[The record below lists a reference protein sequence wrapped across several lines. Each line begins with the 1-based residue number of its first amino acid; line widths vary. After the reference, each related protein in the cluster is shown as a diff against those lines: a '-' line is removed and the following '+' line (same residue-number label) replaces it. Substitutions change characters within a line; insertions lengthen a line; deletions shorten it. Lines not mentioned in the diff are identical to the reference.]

1 MKRKAGTLLMI
12 LGAVLVGLAL
22 SLFAGN
28 QQEAENAQV
37 ASQEAVDMIWPVI
50 EQRALDR
57 VSSEAATQETDAS
70 VEVGGTVAGEDT
82 FVPGGGMTVV
92 EIGGRNY
99 VGVLYIKALG
109 LELPVLAD
117 LSDEALEI
125 APCRYSGTVSTED
138 LVIGAHNYIS
148 HFAKIWRLQ
157 GGSEIVF
164 TDMDGHTH
172 YYEVAVVETL
182 SPTSNDYLVAG
193 EYPLTLFTCTY
204 TGNNRTAVRCVEI
217 Q

>member
-1 MKRKAGTLLMI
+1 MKRKAGTLLML

-22 SLFAGN
+22 FLFWDN
-28 QQEAENAQV
+28 QQEAENAQMV
-37 ASQEAVDMIWPVI
+37 SQEAVDLIWPVI
-50 EQRALDR
+50 EQRAKDR
-57 VSSEAATQETDAS
+57 VNPDSDAIASQGEAQTEAPIF
-70 VEVGGTVAGEDT
+70 GEDS

-92 EIGGRNY
+92 EIGGRKY

-117 LSDEALEI
+117 LNDEALEI

-138 LVIGAHNYIS
+138 LVIGAHNFIS

-164 TDMDGHTH
+164 TDMDGHTY
-172 YYEVAVVETL
+172 YYELAVVETL
-182 SPTSNDYLVAG
+182 SPTSNEYLVAG

-204 TGNNRTAVRCVEI
+204 GGKERYAVRFKEA
-217 Q
+217 